1 MNWMPRAGSDKPDS
15 TALDSTELDST
26 ELDSTEPGSTE
37 PGSTELGATSDVE
50 LARHALLE
58 ITPAES
64 IGEPAGSIDE
74 GDGVVSVYFTTNLP
88 GYPGW
93 RWTVTIAHLDG
104 DGSVLETELTPG
116 DDALLAPDWVP
127 WVDRLAEY
135 QAAQAAEAPAEDDEE
150 DVDDDDEDDDE
161 DDEDDE
167 TDDEDDVDEG
177 DLLHAGDLD
186 GVDIDDV
193 DISVT
198 DIAVTGASEA
208 EQDDVAR

>member
-1 MNWMPRAGSDKPDS
+1 MNWMPSAEPVV
-15 TALDSTELDST
+15 TA
-26 ELDSTEPGSTE
+26 
-37 PGSTELGATSDVE
+37 ADVE
-50 LARHALLE
+50 LARTALLE

-64 IGEPAGSIDE
+64 VGEPVGSIDE
-74 GDGVVSVYFTTNLP
+74 GDGVVSVYFATNLS

-93 RWTVTIAHLDG
+93 RWTVTIAHLDGG

-135 QAAQAAEAPAEDDEE
+135 QAAQADAPADDA
-150 DVDDDDEDDDE
+150 DDADDDADDDDDDDATDDDSDDEDDDE
-161 DDEDDE
+161 DEDD
-167 TDDEDDVDEG
+167 DDDDVDEG

-193 DISVT
+193 DMT
-198 DIAVTGASEA
+198 DTVIEITEA
-208 EQDDVAR
+208 AGDRQGDAAR

>member
-1 MNWMPRAGSDKPDS
+1 MNWMPSAEPVV
-15 TALDSTELDST
+15 TA
-26 ELDSTEPGSTE
+26 
-37 PGSTELGATSDVE
+37 ADVE
-50 LARHALLE
+50 LARTALLE

-64 IGEPAGSIDE
+64 VGEPVGSIDE
-74 GDGVVSVYFTTNLP
+74 GDGVVSVYFATNLS

-93 RWTVTIAHLDG
+93 RWTVTIAHLDGG

-135 QAAQAAEAPAEDDEE
+135 QAAQADAPADDA
-150 DVDDDDEDDDE
+150 DDAHDDDDDDDGDATDDDSDDDDDDDEDDD
-161 DDEDDE
+161 D
-167 TDDEDDVDEG
+167 DDVDEG

-193 DISVT
+193 DMT
-198 DIAVTGASEA
+198 DTVIEITEA
-208 EQDDVAR
+208 AGNRQGDTAR

>member
-1 MNWMPRAGSDKPDS
+1 MNWMPSAEPVV
-15 TALDSTELDST
+15 TA
-26 ELDSTEPGSTE
+26 
-37 PGSTELGATSDVE
+37 ADVE
-50 LARHALLE
+50 LARTALLE

-64 IGEPAGSIDE
+64 VGEPVGSIDE
-74 GDGVVSVYFTTNLP
+74 GDGVVSVYFATNLS

-93 RWTVTIAHLDG
+93 RWTVTIAHLDGG

-135 QAAQAAEAPAEDDEE
+135 QAAQADAPADDA
-150 DVDDDDEDDDE
+150 DDADDDADDDDDGDATDDDSDDDDDDDEDDD
-161 DDEDDE
+161 D
-167 TDDEDDVDEG
+167 DDVDEG

-193 DISVT
+193 DMT
-198 DIAVTGASEA
+198 DTVIEITEA
-208 EQDDVAR
+208 AGDRQGDAAR

>member
-1 MNWMPRAGSDKPDS
+1 MPSAEPVV
-15 TALDSTELDST
+15 TA
-26 ELDSTEPGSTE
+26 
-37 PGSTELGATSDVE
+37 ADVE
-50 LARHALLE
+50 LARTALLE

-64 IGEPAGSIDE
+64 VGEPVGSIDE
-74 GDGVVSVYFTTNLP
+74 GDGVVSVYFATNLS

-93 RWTVTIAHLDG
+93 RWTVTIAHLDGG

-135 QAAQAAEAPAEDDEE
+135 QAAQADAPADDA
-150 DVDDDDEDDDE
+150 DDADDDDDDDATDGDGDDDGDDE
-161 DDEDDE
+161 DEDEDD
-167 TDDEDDVDEG
+167 DDVDEG

-193 DISVT
+193 DMT
-198 DIAVTGASEA
+198 DTVIEITEA
-208 EQDDVAR
+208 AGNRQGDAAR

>member
-1 MNWMPRAGSDKPDS
+1 MNWMPRAGSRKP
-15 TALDSTELDST
+15 DSTELDSAQ
-26 ELDSTEPGSTE
+26 LDSAGLS
-37 PGSTELGATSDVE
+37 SAELGATGADVE
-50 LARHALLE
+50 LARQALLE

-74 GDGVVSVYFTTNLP
+74 GDGVVTVYFTTNLP

-93 RWTVTIAHLDG
+93 RWTVTIAHLAG
-104 DGSVLETELTPG
+104 DDASVLETELTPG

-135 QAAQAAEAPAEDDEE
+135 EAAQAAEASSGDEDD
-150 DVDDDDEDDDE
+150 DSDDDEDDDDSDE
-161 DDEDDE
+161 DEDDDDDED
-167 TDDEDDVDEG
+167 DDVDEG

-193 DISVT
+193 DIPNT
-198 DIAVTGASEA
+198 GIAVT
-208 EQDDVAR
+208 DDSGTGDPAAR

>member
-1 MNWMPRAGSDKPDS
+1 MNLMPSAESVV
-15 TALDSTELDST
+15 TA
-26 ELDSTEPGSTE
+26 
-37 PGSTELGATSDVE
+37 ADVE
-50 LARHALLE
+50 LARTALLE

-64 IGEPAGSIDE
+64 VGEPVGSIDE
-74 GDGVVSVYFTTNLP
+74 GDGVVSVYFATNLS

-93 RWTVTIAHLDG
+93 RWTVTIAHLDGG

-135 QAAQAAEAPAEDDEE
+135 QAAQADAPADDADDADDDDDDDATDGDGDGDDDGDDEDE
-150 DVDDDDEDDDE
+150 DEDDD
-161 DDEDDE
+161 
-167 TDDEDDVDEG
+167 DDVDEG

-193 DISVT
+193 DMT
-198 DIAVTGASEA
+198 DTVIEITDAAGDRQGDA
-208 EQDDVAR
+208 AR

>member
-1 MNWMPRAGSDKPDS
+1 MP
-15 TALDSTELDST
+15 STEST
-26 ELDSTEPGSTE
+26 QF
-37 PGSTELGATSDVE
+37 GATGADVE

-58 ITPAES
+58 ITAAES
-64 IGEPAGSIDE
+64 VGEPAGSIDE
-74 GDGVVSVYFTTNLP
+74 GDGVVSLYFTTNLA

-104 DGSVLETELTPG
+104 GVGSVLETELTPG

-135 QAAQAAEAPAEDDEE
+135 QAAQAAEVPS
-150 DVDDDDEDDDE
+150 VDDDDDDD
-161 DDEDDE
+161 DD
-167 TDDEDDVDEG
+167 TDDDVDEG

-193 DISVT
+193 DLSDEDVAIMDT
-198 DIAVTGASEA
+198 AGAER
-208 EQDDVAR
+208 DDVPH

>member
-1 MNWMPRAGSDKPDS
+1 MNWMPSAERVV
-15 TALDSTELDST
+15 TAADF
-26 ELDSTEPGSTE
+26 
-37 PGSTELGATSDVE
+37 E
-50 LARHALLE
+50 LARRALLD

-64 IGEPAGSIDE
+64 VGEPAGSIDE
-74 GDGVVSVYFTTNLP
+74 GDGVVSVYFTTNLS

-93 RWTVTIAHLDG
+93 RWTVTIAHLDGG

-135 QAAQAAEAPAEDDEE
+135 QAAQADAPADDA
-150 DVDDDDEDDDE
+150 DDDDDDDDAADGDDE
-161 DDEDDE
+161 DEDD
-167 TDDEDDVDEG
+167 DDVDEG

-193 DISVT
+193 DIADSDIADT
-198 DIAVTGASEA
+198 DIGIIEA
-208 EQDDVAR
+208 ADAGQGDAAR

>member
-1 MNWMPRAGSDKPDS
+1 MNWMPSAEPVV
-15 TALDSTELDST
+15 TA
-26 ELDSTEPGSTE
+26 
-37 PGSTELGATSDVE
+37 ADVE
-50 LARHALLE
+50 LARTALLE

-64 IGEPAGSIDE
+64 VGEPVGSIDE
-74 GDGVVSVYFTTNLP
+74 GDGVVSVYFATNLS

-93 RWTVTIAHLDG
+93 RWTVTIAHLDGG

-135 QAAQAAEAPAEDDEE
+135 QAAQADAPADDA
-150 DVDDDDEDDDE
+150 DDADDDADDDDDDDATDDDGDDEDD
-161 DDEDDE
+161 
-167 TDDEDDVDEG
+167 DDVDEG

-193 DISVT
+193 DMT
-198 DIAVTGASEA
+198 DTVIEITEA
-208 EQDDVAR
+208 AGNRQGDAAR